1 MTDDQCPA
9 NAAWIMDT
17 ATGKRTGRSVG
28 RSVGRL
34 AAAETMAAS
43 QRRSQP
49 IGVALGDDVE

>member
-1 MTDDQCPA
+1 MTGARPA

-28 RSVGRL
+28 

-49 IGVALGDDVE
+49 IGIALGDDVE